1 MVNLYCK
8 LSGWRLPIN
17 NFQMFIDPT
26 DWKIRNENQRNCPE
40 HTVSTLERH
49 RGRVLWLIDYG
60 VHRLQLLDYS
70 GSCLPGIERHWKL
83 GNLKHTL
90 TTILHEITASSN
102 GHWSAYIDQR
112 FYLFKNT
119 CLHSFRRSSMIIL
132 SVQNNLYETICI
144 IVTGDSF
151 SWPTDTT
158 QWVAMESTERIPSG
172 KWKLGSWT
180 CTRSP
185 NLARY
190 QCCPV
195 AFVSNRPSVPWLL
208 EDPSQK
214 PRRATGFAHLN

>member
-26 DWKIRNENQRNCPE
+26 DWKIGNENQRNCPK

-70 GSCLPGIERHWKL
+70 GSRLPGIERHWKL

-132 SVQNNLYETICI
+132 SVQNNLYYRYRWLFQLTNGYYP
-144 IVTGDSF
+144 V
-151 SWPTDTT
+151 
-158 QWVAMESTERIPSG
+158 
-172 KWKLGSWT
+172 GSNWIH
-180 CTRSP
+180 
-185 NLARY
+185 
-190 QCCPV
+190 
-195 AFVSNRPSVPWLL
+195 
-208 EDPSQK
+208 
-214 PRRATGFAHLN
+214 RAHSIR